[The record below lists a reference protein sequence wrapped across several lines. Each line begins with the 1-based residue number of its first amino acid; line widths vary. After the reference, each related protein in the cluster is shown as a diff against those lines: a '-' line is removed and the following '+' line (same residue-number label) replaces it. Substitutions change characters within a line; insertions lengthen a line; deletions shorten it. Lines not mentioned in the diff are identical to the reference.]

1 MKQAY
6 YQHKIENLLTV
17 SKIVTVH
24 YFEFEKNFKGHEE
37 SHDFWELV
45 YAEKESVFC
54 YAEDKKTELKE
65 GEILFHK
72 PSEKHS
78 LSANGKNAPNVFIVS
93 FVCKSQSA
101 GFFDGK
107 KLTLDKELKRFVY
120 MMIEESKKTFDL
132 PYSNPEL
139 KKMPLKNPPALGGLQ
154 MLKNL
159 LEIFLIRLMRTD
171 AEKGDGDSV
180 FLMKEDYDGHIA
192 KKIVDILQERVFET
206 LKIDELQETLNYHK
220 SYLFREFKA
229 STGQTIMA
237 YFVKLKISRAK
248 KFLRESDLSVT
259 EIAEKLAFDTPNY
272 FSKTFKRLTGYT
284 PLQYKKIHSKG

>member
-1 MKQAY
+1 MRQAY
-6 YQHKIENLLTV
+6 YQYKIENLLTV

-24 YFEFEKNFKGHEE
+24 YFEFEKNFQSREE

-54 YAEDKKTELKE
+54 YAEGKETELKE
-65 GEILFHK
+65 GEMLFHK
-72 PSEKHS
+72 PNEKHS
-78 LSANGKNAPNVFIVS
+78 LCANGKSAPNVFIVS
-93 FVCKSQSA
+93 FVCKSQGV

-107 KLTLDKELKRFVY
+107 KLNLDKDLKPFVY
-120 MMIEESKKTFDL
+120 MIIEESKRVFDL

-139 KKMPLKNPPALGGLQ
+139 KKMPLKSQPALGGMQ

-159 LEIFLIRLMRTD
+159 LEMLLIRIMRNS
-171 AEKGDGDSV
+171 AENDNGDSV
-180 FLMKEDYDGHIA
+180 FLMKEDYEGHVA
-192 KKIVDILQERVFET
+192 KRIIEILQENVYKT
-206 LKIDELQETLNYHK
+206 LNVDELQQKLNYHK

-237 YFVKLKISRAK
+237 YFTKLKISKAK
-248 KFLRESDLSVT
+248 KMLRESDLSIT
-259 EIAEKLAFDTPNY
+259 EISEKLSFDTPNY

-284 PLQYKKIHSKG
+284 PLKYKKIHIK

>member
-1 MKQAY
+1 MRQAY
-6 YQHKIENLLTV
+6 YQYKIENLLTV

-24 YFEFEKNFKGHEE
+24 YFEFEKNFQSCEE

-54 YAEDKKTELKE
+54 YAEGKETELKE
-65 GEILFHK
+65 GEMLFHK
-72 PSEKHS
+72 PNEKHS
-78 LSANGKNAPNVFIVS
+78 LCANGKSAPNVFIVS
-93 FVCKSQSA
+93 FVCKSQGV

-107 KLTLDKELKRFVY
+107 KLTLDKDLKPFVY
-120 MMIEESKKTFDL
+120 MIIEESKRVFDL

-139 KKMPLKNPPALGGLQ
+139 KKMPLKSQPALGGMQ

-159 LEIFLIRLMRTD
+159 LEMLLIRIMRNS
-171 AEKGDGDSV
+171 AENDNGDSV
-180 FLMKEDYDGHIA
+180 FLMKEDYEGYVA
-192 KKIVDILQERVFET
+192 KRIIEILQENVYKT
-206 LKIDELQETLNYHK
+206 LNVDELQQKLNYHK

-237 YFVKLKISRAK
+237 YFTKLKISKAK
-248 KFLRESDLSVT
+248 KMLRESDLSVT
-259 EIAEKLAFDTPNY
+259 EISEKLSFDTPNY

-284 PLQYKKIHSKG
+284 PLKYKKIHIK